1 MVKVAAC
8 SLASGEFG
16 DPTIRIPLLSATSD
30 AAASAP
36 LLSESRL
43 AAQMAYEQAGLGP
56 EDMDFVELPDN
67 SSWHELQ
74 YLETMGFCDE
84 GEAEH
89 LLDKG
94 ATTLGGE
101 LPVCPSGGFSS
112 FGEATMAQGIL
123 QIVEVTWQLRGTA
136 GARQVEGARKAITE
150 VYGAQAN
157 NSACILTT

>member
-1 MVKVAAC
+1 
-8 SLASGEFG
+8 
-16 DPTIRIPLLSATSD
+16 
-30 AAASAP
+30 
-36 LLSESRL
+36 
-43 AAQMAYEQAGLGP
+43 
-56 EDMDFVELPDN
+56 
-67 SSWHELQ
+67 
-74 YLETMGFCDE
+74 MGFCGE
-84 GEAEH
+84 GESEK
-89 LLDKG
+89 LLDAG
-94 ATTLGGE
+94 ETALGGR